1 MIQHKILKTASLI
14 ILLAFIFNQ
23 DITAQKL
30 TQIVF

>member
-14 ILLAFIFNQ
+14 ILLGFIFNQ